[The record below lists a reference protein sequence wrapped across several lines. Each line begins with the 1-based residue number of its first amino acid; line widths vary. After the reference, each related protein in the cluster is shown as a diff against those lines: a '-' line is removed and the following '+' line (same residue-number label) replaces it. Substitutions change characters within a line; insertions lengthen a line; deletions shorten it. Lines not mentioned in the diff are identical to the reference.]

1 MNLGLYGAI
10 AVVSYAALFPM
21 TRWLRFL
28 GVIDVP
34 NARSSHTAAVVRG
47 GGVIMVLVVTLVVAT
62 NADAGLR
69 GVGTPLITLA
79 AVSFWDDLRSLA
91 AGWRLVVQVGVA
103 GLTLLTLGFCQQA
116 SGTLGAIS
124 IVILLVWIVGYTN
137 AFNFMDG
144 INGLAAGQA
153 VLTGVGTALLAHNAG
168 MGYDHPAVILALT
181 VSATAVGFFPHNFPR
196 PRVFMGDVGSASLG
210 FLLAVAAALAIRDG
224 GWWCALYLGVL
235 HGNFVLDTTVTLL
248 RRAARGERW
257 YSAHREHF
265 YQRLTRAG
273 WSHAKVTTC
282 EMGIQAVN
290 ILVLSLTVRSTSVA
304 KVAVAL
310 GVLSTWTVFFALA
323 DRHFERSRGLV

>member
-1 MNLGLYGAI
+1 
-10 AVVSYAALFPM
+10 
-21 TRWLRFL
+21 
-28 GVIDVP
+28 
-34 NARSSHTAAVVRG
+34 
-47 GGVIMVLVVTLVVAT
+47 MVLVVTLMAAVNSDV
-62 NADAGLR
+62 GLS
-69 GVGTPLITLA
+69 GIVTPLITLA
-79 AVSFWDDLRSLA
+79 AVSLWDDLHSVA
-91 AGWRLVVQVGVA
+91 AGWRLVVQVGA
-103 GLTLLTLGFCQQA
+103 ASLTLYTMGFLQQA
-116 SGTLGAIS
+116 SGVIGAIL
-124 IVILLVWIVGYTN
+124 IVGLLVWIVGYTN

-153 VLTGVGTALLAHNAG
+153 ILTGLGTALVAYSAG
-168 MGYDHPAVILALT
+168 LSYQHPAPVLALT
-181 VSATAVGFFPHNFPR
+181 VSATAVGFLPHNFPR

-210 FLLAVAAALAIRDG
+210 FLLAVAAALTIRDG
-224 GWWCALYLGVL
+224 GWWCALYLCAL

-282 EMGIQAVN
+282 EMGLQAVN
-290 ILVLSLTVRSTSVA
+290 ILVLSLTVRSTSAA

-323 DRHFERSRGLV
+323 DRYFERSRGLV